1 MNLITLSF
9 INASRAND
17 LWFTIRYLIVATLFI
32 YFLWLFSKFLTK
44 KSGISLKDRRIKL
57 HERLPLSNDKY
68 LILIELENI
77 FYLVACDKNGYTVID
92 KRDNLDFSRFD
103 IPQESHQDFL
113 QVMKRVIKK
122 EENKSKE

>member
-1 MNLITLSF
+1 M
-9 INASRAND
+9 
-17 LWFTIRYLIVATLFI
+17 
-32 YFLWLFSKFLTK
+32 
-44 KSGISLKDRRIKL
+44 KDRRIKL